1 MNKTIKASLFLLASC
16 TALSMNAQTA
26 NTDVLP
32 DAALKKLREVGLS
45 IEHIEPSPVK
55 DIYTVISREGGATS
69 AKMAITFSPGACFM

>member
-55 DIYTVISREGGATS
+55 DIYT
-69 AKMAITFSPGACFM
+69 

>member
-45 IEHIEPSPVK
+45 IEHIEPSPGFV
-55 DIYTVISREGGATS
+55 E
-69 AKMAITFSPGACFM
+69 

>member
-1 MNKTIKASLFLLASC
+1 
-16 TALSMNAQTA
+16 MNAQTA

-55 DIYTVISREGGATS
+55 DIYTVISREGVSYVSKDGDYIFHRELVS
-69 AKMAITFSPGACFM
+69 CERERCGEHN

>member
-1 MNKTIKASLFLLASC
+1 
-16 TALSMNAQTA
+16 MNAQTA

-55 DIYTVISREGGATS
+55 RYLYRHFKRGRELRQQRWRLHFHRELVSCERERCGEHN
-69 AKMAITFSPGACFM
+69 